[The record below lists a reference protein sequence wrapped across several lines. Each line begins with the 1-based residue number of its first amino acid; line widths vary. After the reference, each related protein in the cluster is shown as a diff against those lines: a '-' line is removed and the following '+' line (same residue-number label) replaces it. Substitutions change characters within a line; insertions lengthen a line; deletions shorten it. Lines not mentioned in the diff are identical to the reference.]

1 MKTGIFYGISV
12 GPGDPE
18 LLTRKAVRIME
29 ECKVIATPQT
39 KGENTLALDI
49 ASAAVDMSGKTILPI
64 RFLMTKDKEALRK
77 SHEEAADEI
86 AAWLDKGEDVGML
99 NLGDVSIYST
109 FSYIHEILKSRG
121 YETVVIP
128 GVPSFCAVAAEL
140 NMGLTEMGKPLH
152 IIPASHEGLAES
164 LALSGSKILMKT
176 GKSMPAVKQA
186 LKDAGLYEKAS
197 LVQNC
202 GLPDEKVCHSLDEA
216 DEDPSYFTTILVKA

>member
-18 LLTRKAVRIME
+18 LLTRKAVRVME

-49 ASAAVDMSGKTILPI
+49 ASAVVDMSGKTILPI
-64 RFLMTKDKEALRK
+64 RFLMTKDKEALQK

-202 GLPDEKVCHSLDEA
+202 GLPDEKVCHSLDKA

>member
-1 MKTGIFYGISV
+1 MEKGIFYGISV

-18 LLTRKAVRIME
+18 LLTRKAVRVME

-64 RFLMTKDKEALRK
+64 RFLMTKDKDALQK

-109 FSYIHEILKSRG
+109 FSYIHEILKARG

-128 GVPSFCAVAAEL
+128 GVPSFCAVAAR
-140 NMGLTEMGKPLH
+140 LH
-152 IIPASHEGLAES
+152 TVPF
-164 LALSGSKILMKT
+164 
-176 GKSMPAVKQA
+176 QRR
-186 LKDAGLYEKAS
+186 
-197 LVQNC
+197 
-202 GLPDEKVCHSLDEA
+202 
-216 DEDPSYFTTILVKA
+216 

>member
-1 MKTGIFYGISV
+1 MEKGIFYGISV

-18 LLTRKAVRIME
+18 LLTRKAVRVME

-64 RFLMTKDKEALRK
+64 RFLMTKDKDALQK

-109 FSYIHEILKSRG
+109 FRYNHEILKARG

-128 GVPSFCAVAAEL
+128 GVPSFCAVAARL
-140 NMGLTEMGKPLH
+140 NTGLTEMGKPLH

-164 LALSGSKILMKT
+164 LALPGSKILMKT

-186 LKDAGLYEKAS
+186 LKEAGLYEKAS

-202 GLPDEKVCHSLDEA
+202 GLPDEKACPTLDEA